1 MYHPIISATKKEVR
15 TMKVDHDYLFKLN
28 NVLEKVRQA
37 QLGLDKESRVEYR
50 NMEIAIKEK
59 IKEVSNKLNE
69 NLTELQNLLP

>member
-59 IKEVSNKLNE
+59 IKEVNKLLKKASVE
-69 NLTELQNLLP
+69 IVI

>member
-1 MYHPIISATKKEVR
+1 MYHPIISATKKELR

-28 NVLEKVRQA
+28 NVLEKVKQA

-59 IKEVSNKLNE
+59 IKEVNKLLKKASVE
-69 NLTELQNLLP
+69 IVI

>member
-1 MYHPIISATKKEVR
+1 
-15 TMKVDHDYLFKLN
+15 MKVDHDYLFKLN

-59 IKEVSNKLNE
+59 IKEVNKLLKKASVE
-69 NLTELQNLLP
+69 IVI